1 MTREQFKYEL
11 DDTTLDYPI
20 VDKVMEVW
28 DYAEKKYAGEWY
40 YSGAR
45 SCRCSNCGY
54 VSNLPSYYCP
64 FCGSNNYVR

>member
-28 DYAEKKYAGEWY
+28 DYAQKKYAGEWY
-40 YSGAR
+40 DCGSL
-45 SCRCSNCGY
+45 SCRCSNCGCK
-54 VSNLPSYYCP
+54 SELPTNYCP
-64 FCGSNNYVR
+64 VCGSKNQVR